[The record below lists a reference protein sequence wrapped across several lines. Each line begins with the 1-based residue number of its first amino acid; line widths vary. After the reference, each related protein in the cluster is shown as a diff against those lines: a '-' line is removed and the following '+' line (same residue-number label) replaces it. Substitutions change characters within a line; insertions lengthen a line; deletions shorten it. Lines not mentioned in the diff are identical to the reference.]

1 MERIIELLVNIDGVE
16 VWRLFDK
23 AMTYELDFGKKKK
36 EQN

>member
-23 AMTYELDFGKKKK
+23 AMTYELDFGEKKK